1 MMELKTHKDL
11 DVWRE
16 SMRLAREVYR
26 VTATFPKEE
35 LYGLVSQM
43 RRAAV
48 SVPSNIAEGAAR
60 ASTKEFTQFLYTAS
74 GSLSELETQ
83 LLLAK
88 ELGWI
93 PEGEVFELVERVR
106 MMIFGL
112 IRQLKGGCVS
122 NAGSRVTERITDYRL
137 RVTDNGLRITDNGS
151 RITNHHEA

>member
-26 VTATFPKEE
+26 ITATFPREE

-83 LLLAK
+83 LLLAT
-88 ELGWI
+88 ELGWVT
-93 PEGEVFELVERVR
+93 EGEVFELVERVR

-112 IRQLKGGCVS
+112 IRQLKDGRAS
-122 NAGSRVTERITDYRL
+122 NAGSRVTDHGL
-137 RVTDNGLRITDNGS
+137 RVTG
-151 RITNHHEA
+151 HEP

>member
-1 MMELKTHKDL
+1 M
-11 DVWRE
+11 
-16 SMRLAREVYR
+16 AREVYR
-26 VTATFPKEE
+26 ITATFPREE

-48 SVPSNIAEGAAR
+48 SVPSNIVEGAAR

-88 ELGWI
+88 ELGWVT
-93 PEGEVFELVERVR
+93 EGEVFELVERVR

-112 IRQLKGGCVS
+112 IRQIK
-122 NAGSRVTERITDYRL
+122 GSRDQVSRVRDY
-137 RVTDNGLRITDNGS
+137 GLRITDNGS
-151 RITNHHEA
+151 RVTNHEA

>member
-1 MMELKTHKDL
+1 MELKTHKDL
-11 DVWRE
+11 DVWQE

-60 ASTKEFTQFLYTAS
+60 ASTKEFAQFLYTAS

-93 PEGEVFELVERVR
+93 TEGEVFELVEKVR

-112 IRQLKGGCVS
+112 IRQLKSGRAS
-122 NAGSRVTERITDYRL
+122 NAGSRVTDY
-137 RVTDNGLRITDNGS
+137 GSRITDNGS
-151 RITNHHEA
+151 RITNHEA

>member
-1 MMELKTHKDL
+1 
-11 DVWRE
+11 
-16 SMRLAREVYR
+16 MRLAREVYR
-26 VTATFPKEE
+26 ITATFLREE

-88 ELGWI
+88 ELGWVT
-93 PEGEVFELVERVR
+93 EGEVFELVERVR

-112 IRQLKGGCVS
+112 IRQIK
-122 NAGSRVTERITDYRL
+122 GSRDQVSRVRDY
-137 RVTDNGLRITDNGS
+137 GLRITDNGS
-151 RITNHHEA
+151 RVTNHEA

>member
-1 MMELKTHKDL
+1 M
-11 DVWRE
+11 
-16 SMRLAREVYR
+16 AREVYR

-60 ASTKEFTQFLYTAS
+60 ASTKEFAQFLCTAS

-93 PEGEVFELVERVR
+93 TEGEVFELVERVR

-122 NAGSRVTERITDYRL
+122 NAGSRVTDY
-137 RVTDNGLRITDNGS
+137 GS
-151 RITNHHEA
+151 RNTNHEA

>member
-11 DVWRE
+11 DVWKE

-26 VTATFPKEE
+26 LTQAFPREE
-35 LYGLVSQM
+35 IYGLVSQM

-48 SVPSNIAEGAAR
+48 SVPSNVAEGAAR
-60 ASTKEFTQFLYTAS
+60 ASSKEFVQFLYTAS

-83 LLLAK
+83 LLLAR

-93 PEGEVFELVERVR
+93 TEEGIFNLVERVR

-112 IRQLKGGCVS
+112 IRQVRS
-122 NAGSRVTERITDYRL
+122 QDPHH
-137 RVTDNGLRITDNGS
+137 GS
-151 RITNHHEA
+151 RITGHEP

>member
-1 MMELKTHKDL
+1 
-11 DVWRE
+11 
-16 SMRLAREVYR
+16 MRLAREVYR
-26 VTATFPKEE
+26 ITATFPREE

-60 ASTKEFTQFLYTAS
+60 ASTKEFAQFLCTAS

-93 PEGEVFELVERVR
+93 TEGEVFELVEKVR

-112 IRQLKGGCVS
+112 IRQLKGGRAS
-122 NAGSRVTERITDYRL
+122 NAGSRVTDY
-137 RVTDNGLRITDNGS
+137 GSRITDNGS
-151 RITNHHEA
+151 RITNHEA

>member
-1 MMELKTHKDL
+1 MELKTHKDL

-60 ASTKEFTQFLYTAS
+60 ASTKEFAQFLYTAS
-74 GSLSELETQ
+74 GSLSERETQ

-93 PEGEVFELVERVR
+93 TEGEVFELVEKVR

-112 IRQLKGGCVS
+112 IRQLKGGRAS
-122 NAGSRVTERITDYRL
+122 NAGSRVTDY
-137 RVTDNGLRITDNGS
+137 GS
-151 RITNHHEA
+151 RITDKGARITNHEA

>member
-1 MMELKTHKDL
+1 
-11 DVWRE
+11 
-16 SMRLAREVYR
+16 MRLAREVYR
-26 VTATFPKEE
+26 ITATFPREE

-83 LLLAK
+83 LLLAT
-88 ELGWI
+88 ELGWVT
-93 PEGEVFELVERVR
+93 EGEVFELVERVR

-112 IRQLKGGCVS
+112 IRQIKGSRDQV
-122 NAGSRVTERITDYRL
+122 SRVTDY
-137 RVTDNGLRITDNGS
+137 GLRITDNGS
-151 RITNHHEA
+151 RITNHEA

>member
-1 MMELKTHKDL
+1 MELKTHKDL

-60 ASTKEFTQFLYTAS
+60 ASTKEFAQFLYTAS

-93 PEGEVFELVERVR
+93 TEGEVFELVEKVR
-106 MMIFGL
+106 MTIFGL
-112 IRQLKGGCVS
+112 IRQLKGGRAS
-122 NAGSRVTERITDYRL
+122 DAGSRVMDY
-137 RVTDNGLRITDNGS
+137 GSRITDNGS
-151 RITNHHEA
+151 RITNHEA

>member
-1 MMELKTHKDL
+1 MELKTHKDL

-60 ASTKEFTQFLYTAS
+60 ASTKEFAQFLYTAS

-93 PEGEVFELVERVR
+93 TEGEVFELVERVR

-112 IRQLKGGCVS
+112 IRQLKGGRAS
-122 NAGSRVTERITDYRL
+122 NAGSRVTDY
-137 RVTDNGLRITDNGS
+137 GSRITDNGS
-151 RITNHHEA
+151 RITNHEA

>member
-1 MMELKTHKDL
+1 M
-11 DVWRE
+11 
-16 SMRLAREVYR
+16 AREVYR

-43 RRAAV
+43 RRATV
-48 SVPSNIAEGAAR
+48 SVPNNIAEGAAR
-60 ASTKEFTQFLYTAS
+60 ASTKEFAQFLYTAS

-93 PEGEVFELVERVR
+93 TEGEVFELVEKVR

-112 IRQLKGGCVS
+112 IRQLKGGRAS
-122 NAGSRVTERITDYRL
+122 NAGSRVTDY
-137 RVTDNGLRITDNGS
+137 GSRITDNGS
-151 RITNHHEA
+151 RITNHEA